1 MSDRERRNQSIREC
15 RQRKK
20 REDEERRTRTQQ
32 LREEN
37 GRLEVNI
44 QALEAQR
51 EFLETALNALMENR
65 NADAEEADTREADNA
80 QRRET
85 QD

>member
-1 MSDRERRNQSIREC
+1 MSDRERRNQNVREC

-65 NADAEEADTREADNA
+65 NADAEEADTREEDKA
-80 QRRET
+80 QKRET